1 MTRKNGVN
9 NPLITKITQLVS
21 QDKEIALLWI
31 YGSQADASATPE
43 SDYDL
48 AIAFALPQG
57 NTLESRLRSE
67 VKALEWAE
75 QLNLTSNQIS
85 VVDINLAPLPLAM
98 GIIHNGVLLHQGSG
112 LRLARE
118 ENRIT
123 SMWELDH
130 EYHQRQFG

>member
-1 MTRKNGVN
+1 VN
-9 NPLITKITQLVS
+9 NPLIADITHLVS
-21 QDKEIALLWI
+21 QDHEIELLWI
-31 YGSQADASATPE
+31 YGSQADGSATPE

-48 AIAFALPQG
+48 AIAFTSPQG

-67 VKALEWAE
+67 VKALEWAD
-75 QLNLTSNQIS
+75 QLNLKSSQVS

-98 GIIHNGVLLHQGSG
+98 NIINNGVLLHQGSG